1 MKYPFAYA
9 LASALLI
16 AACAGSLTRS
26 NVALPALSS
35 VWQRIRVDIDAQL
48 QSEPNA
54 VTAAQLAMADA
65 ALATDDPLRAAA
77 VDWAGLLAVASAG
90 IDRQADAGTL
100 PAVAVGSF
108 KERITQFQLTI
119 DTYNRKGK

>member
-35 VWQRIRVDIDAQL
+35 VWQRIRVDIEAQL
-48 QSEPNA
+48 QSEPSA

-65 ALATDDPLRAAA
+65 ALATDDPLWRTVAR
-77 VDWAGLLAVASAG
+77 LAPSTMTTAK
-90 IDRQADAGTL
+90 IDRIMVGLSGAAHRADRIVNCRRKSVSGCSM
-100 PAVAVGSF
+100 PA
-108 KERITQFQLTI
+108 R
-119 DTYNRKGK
+119 R